1 MLLLGMAMMLG
12 LMGCGKK
19 AQAVSN
25 NESQNLQK
33 PVENQAVTEAE
44 QNEEQEK
51 SSEKEDAWLT
61 VVQNRMETE
70 EQYIPEEGESF
81 PYAYISYPSFESS
94 EDLKKAYPALAD
106 NFTMVNEELY
116 QNAMS
121 TFSNA
126 SEWIQEDDIV
136 LYCSNQETWSPDIVR
151 ADDCAVGWL
160 MTMEHDFN
168 GPHPTTYYG
177 SCMMDTE
184 TGEILPL
191 ADVVK
196 DMMEL
201 PQYILE
207 NLIIV
212 DDTYVFSEEENEQML
227 SIIEDMVAENYLVWT
242 MDDTGFHVY
251 FDAYALQYY
260 AFGPIFADLSYQDYP
275 DLFYEKYIPAQT
287 KVVKNISYKEGETTV
302 VSNEELAQYRE
313 TTKSE
318 GAGDNAGYYSI
329 ECPDWEVPYMA
340 DGIFDT
346 LTESPIKLTEVEKES
361 SDCLFADE
369 WSRRTGIALPEDL
382 YGEGYSDQSYYY
394 VADNSADEGRLALE
408 VSEAGSY
415 NLVGT
420 YDFTSYLYT
429 PVPGNAFTTL
439 EIPYAAIYDGVLY
452 TEIAHR
458 TYSAD
463 QPYTGFIV
471 AVEVETGKLLWRSE
485 MLLANGR
492 NFVVGEDTIICGYG
506 FTAEDD
512 YMYVLSRHSGAV
524 LEKKK
529 LKSGPDYFIPVEES
543 LYVLTYNTA
552 YQYKVGVN

>member
-1 MLLLGMAMMLG
+1 MLLLGMAMVLG

-19 AQAVSN
+19 AQAVSD

-33 PVENQAVTEAE
+33 PVENQAVTETE

-287 KVVKNISYKEGETTV
+287 KVVKNISYKEGESTV

-369 WSRRTGIALPEDL
+369 WSKRTGIALPEDL

-420 YDFTSYLYT
+420 YDFASYLYT

-439 EIPYAAIYDGVLY
+439 EIPYAVIYDGVLY

-506 FTAEDD
+506 FTAEED

-524 LEKKK
+524 LEKRK